1 MTIIDHKDIKL
12 SIRVQQILFSK
23 GYSHIFNWEDYSEYK
38 KDTEGAI
45 FQASDIAEKFISE
58 SCEISDF
65 AEYQF

>member
-12 SIRVQQILFSK
+12 SIRVQQILFSR
-23 GYSHIFNWEDYSEYK
+23 GYSHIFNWEDYAIYK

-65 AEYQF
+65 ADYEF

>member
-12 SIRVQQILFSK
+12 STRVQQILFSR
-23 GYSHIFNWEDYSEYK
+23 GFSHIFNWDDYTEYK
-38 KDTEGAI
+38 KTTEGAI

-65 AEYQF
+65 ADYEF